1 MATEQGVSRVGA
13 GGATLDAEVIII
25 GAGVSGIYLLH
36 LLREAGFDVRL
47 VEAGTDVGGTW
58 YWNRYPG
65 ARFDSESYS
74 YGYFFSPELLT
85 EWNWSEHFA
94 GQAETEAYL
103 NFVVD
108 KLGLRGLMQ
117 FRTRIASATFD
128 EASATWTLA
137 NEDGTQIRSR
147 FLVSATGVLSVP
159 YWPSIPGRERYQGE
173 AYHTG
178 QWPKE
183 PVDFAGKKV
192 AVIGTGAS
200 GVQLI
205 PEIASEVAELVV
217 YQRTPNWN
225 APLNNAPITTEEQ
238 AEIKATYDEIYHS
251 CMSSFG
257 GFVHRPSRKRTFDD
271 SRQERWALYE
281 KLYHQKG
288 FSKIISNYRDTMT
301 SREANA
307 EFSEFIAEKIRARV
321 NDPAVAEKLIPT
333 DHGYGMRRPPMETH
347 YYEAY
352 NQPNVH
358 LVDLNETPI
367 VSITEAGIET
377 GDGERAFDIIVWAT
391 GFDGFTGAL
400 TRMNVVGEGGR
411 VLRDQWVHG
420 VVTYLGAMVPGFPNF
435 FMAGGPHLIAGN
447 FPRAIE
453 IMVDYV
459 NGLLHYARTHG
470 HTSLAPDDDAC
481 ARWTDEVREAA
492 KIALIAENSW
502 FRGANIPGKAHE
514 YLAYAGSLTKFRE
527 RMAAMGEQGYPGITF
542 GAAAR
547 AATHAT

>member
-1 MATEQGVSRVGA
+1 MASEPIVSQVGA
-13 GGATLDAEVIII
+13 GDATLDAEVIVI
-25 GAGVSGIYLLH
+25 GAGVSGIYQMH

-47 VEAGTDVGGTW
+47 VEAGTNVGGTW

-74 YGYFFSPELLT
+74 YGYFFSPELLA

-108 KLGLRGLMQ
+108 KLGLRDLMQ
-117 FRTRIASATFD
+117 FRTRIASAAFD
-128 EASATWTLA
+128 EPSATWTLTTD
-137 NEDGTQIRSR
+137 DGRQLRSR
-147 FLVSATGVLSVP
+147 FVVSATGVLSVP
-159 YWPSIPGRERYQGE
+159 YWPSISGRERYQGE

-200 GVQLI
+200 AVQLI
-205 PEIASEVAELVV
+205 PEVAKEVAELVV

-225 APLNNAPITTEEQ
+225 SPLNNGKITEEEQ
-238 AEIKATYDEIYHS
+238 AEIKATYDQIYDS
-251 CMSSFG
+251 CMGSFA
-257 GFVHRPSRKRTFDD
+257 GFVHRASRKRAFDD
-271 SRQERWALYE
+271 SKEERWTLYE

-288 FSKIISNYRDTMT
+288 FAKIVSNYRDTMT
-301 SREANA
+301 NPEANA

-321 NDPAVAEKLIPT
+321 DDPVVAEKLIPT
-333 DHGYGMRRPPMETH
+333 DHGFGMRRPPMETF
-347 YYEAY
+347 YFEAY
-352 NQPNVH
+352 NRPNVH

-367 VSITEAGIET
+367 ITITEAGIET
-377 GDGERAFDIIVWAT
+377 SDGELAFDIIVWAT

-400 TRMNVVGEGGR
+400 TRMNVIGEGGR
-411 VLRDQWVHG
+411 LLRDQWSHG

-447 FPRAIE
+447 FPRATE
-453 IMVDYV
+453 IMVDYIS
-459 NGLLHYARTHG
+459 GLLQYARTNG
-470 HTSLAPDDDAC
+470 DTFVAPADDAC
-481 ARWTDEVREAA
+481 AEWTNGVHEAA
-492 KIALIAENSW
+492 KIALMAENSW
-502 FRGANIPGKAHE
+502 FRGANIPGKTHE

-527 RMAAMGEQGYPGITF
+527 RMTAMDEQGYPGIMF
-542 GAAAR
+542 GSPVR
-547 AATHAT
+547 A

>member
-1 MATEQGVSRVGA
+1 MATEQGVSQVGA
-13 GGATLDAEVIII
+13 GGPALDAEVIII
-25 GAGVSGIYLLH
+25 GAGVSGIYQAY
-36 LLREAGFDVRL
+36 LLREAGFEVRL
-47 VEAGTDVGGTW
+47 VEAGTNVGGTW

-74 YGYFFSPELLT
+74 YGYFFSPELLS

-108 KLGLRGLMQ
+108 KLGLRDLMQ
-117 FRTRIASATFD
+117 FRTRIVSATFD
-128 EASATWTLA
+128 EPSATWTLTT
-137 NEDGTQIRSR
+137 EGGTQLRSR
-147 FLVSATGVLSVP
+147 FVVSATGVLSVP
-159 YWPSIPGRERYQGE
+159 YWPPIPGRERFQGE

-183 PVDFAGKKV
+183 PVAFAGKKV

-200 GVQLI
+200 AVQLI
-205 PEIASEVAELVV
+205 PEVAKEVAELVV

-225 APLNNAPITTEEQ
+225 SPLNNGKITEEEQ
-238 AEIKATYDEIYHS
+238 AEIKATYDQIYYS
-251 CMSSFG
+251 CMNSFA
-257 GFVHRPSRKRTFDD
+257 GFVHRSSRKRAFDD
-271 SRQERWALYE
+271 SKEERWALYE

-288 FSKIISNYRDTMT
+288 FSKLISNYRDTMT
-301 SREANA
+301 NPEANA

-321 NDPAVAEKLIPT
+321 NDPVVAEKLIPT
-333 DHGYGMRRPPMETH
+333 DHGFGMRRPPMETL

-358 LVDLNETPI
+358 LVDLNVTPI
-367 VSITEAGIET
+367 TTITEAGIET
-377 GDGERAFDIIVWAT
+377 SDGERAFDIIVWAT

-400 TRMNVVGEGGR
+400 TRMNVVGEGGL
-411 VLRDQWVHG
+411 VLRDQWSHG

-447 FPRAIE
+447 FPRATE
-453 IMVDYV
+453 IMVDYI
-459 NGLLHYARTHG
+459 NGLLHYARTNG
-470 HTSLAPDDDAC
+470 HTFIAPDRQAC
-481 ARWTDEVREAA
+481 EAWTDEVHAA
-492 KIALIAENSW
+492 AQIALMAEKSW
-502 FRGANIPGKAHE
+502 FRGTNIPGKTHE

-527 RMAAMGEQGYPGITF
+527 RMDVMDEQGYPGIVF
-542 GAAAR
+542 GTPVWA
-547 AATHAT
+547 

>member
-1 MATEQGVSRVGA
+1 MATEQGVSPVGSA
-13 GGATLDAEVIII
+13 DTALDAEVIVI

-74 YGYFFSPELLT
+74 YGYFFSPELLA

-103 NFVVD
+103 KFVVE
-108 KLGLRGLMQ
+108 KLGLRELMQ
-117 FRTRIASATFD
+117 FRTRVASATFD
-128 EASATWTLA
+128 EPSATWALTT
-137 NEDGTQIRSR
+137 EDGTQLRSR
-147 FLVSATGVLSVP
+147 FVASATGVLSVP
-159 YWPSIPGRERYQGE
+159 YWPSIPGRERYRGE

-183 PVDFAGKKV
+183 AVDFAGKKV

-205 PEIASEVAELVV
+205 PEVAQEAAELVV

-225 APLNNAPITTEEQ
+225 SPLNNGKITDEEQ
-238 AEIKATYDEIYHS
+238 AEIKATYDQIYES
-251 CMSSFG
+251 CMHSFG
-257 GFVHRPSRKRTFDD
+257 GFVHPPSRQRAFDV
-271 SRQERWALYE
+271 SKEERWALYE
-281 KLYHQKG
+281 QLYHRKG
-288 FSKIISNYRDTMT
+288 FAKLISNYRDTMT
-301 SREANA
+301 NREANA

-321 NDPAVAEKLIPT
+321 DDPAVAEKLIPT
-333 DHGYGMRRPPMETH
+333 DHGFGMRRPPMETH

-358 LVDLNETPI
+358 LVDLHETPI
-367 VSITEAGIET
+367 TTITETGIET
-377 GDGERAFDIIVWAT
+377 SDGERTFDVIVWAT

-400 TRMNVVGEGGR
+400 TRMDVVGEGGR
-411 VLRDQWVHG
+411 VLRDRWSEG

-435 FMAGGPHLIAGN
+435 FMAGGPHLIGGN
-447 FPRAIE
+447 FPRSIE
-453 IMVDYV
+453 IMVGYIS
-459 NGLLHYARTHG
+459 GLLKYARANGDTYV
-470 HTSLAPDDDAC
+470 APDDDA
-481 ARWTDEVREAA
+481 AMAWTGEVHDAA
-492 KIALIAENSW
+492 GIALMAENTW
-502 FRGANIPGKAHE
+502 FRGTNIPGKAHE
-514 YLAYAGSLTKFRE
+514 YLAYAGSLSKFRE
-527 RMAAMGEQGYPGITF
+527 RMDAMDEQGYPGITF
-542 GAAAR
+542 ASAVR
-547 AATHAT
+547 A

>member
-1 MATEQGVSRVGA
+1 MTGPGRTKKGQVTNMATEQDVSQVGA
-13 GGATLDAEVIII
+13 GGAALDAEVIII
-25 GAGVSGIYLLH
+25 GAGVTGIYQLY

-47 VEAGTDVGGTW
+47 VEAGTNVGGTW

-74 YGYFFSPELLT
+74 YQYFFSDELLA
-85 EWNWSEHFA
+85 EWDWSEHFA

-103 NFVVD
+103 NFAVD
-108 KLGLRGLMQ
+108 KFGLRDLMQ
-117 FRTRIASATFD
+117 FRTRVASATFD
-128 EASATWTLA
+128 EPSATWTLTTD
-137 NEDGTQIRSR
+137 DGTQLRSR
-147 FLVSATGVLSVP
+147 FVVSATGVLSVP

-200 GVQLI
+200 AVQLI
-205 PEIASEVAELVV
+205 PEVAKEVAELVV

-225 APLNNAPITTEEQ
+225 SPLNNGQITDEEQ
-238 AEIKATYDEIYHS
+238 AEIRATYDEIYHS
-251 CMSSFG
+251 CMNSFA
-257 GFVHRPSRKRTFDD
+257 GFVHRPSRKHTFDE
-271 SRQERWALYE
+271 SKEERWALYE

-288 FSKIISNYRDTMT
+288 FAKLISNYRDLMT
-301 SREANA
+301 NREANA
-307 EFSEFIAEKIRARV
+307 EFSEFVAEKIRARV
-321 NDPAVAEKLIPT
+321 DDPELAEKLIPK
-333 DHGYGMRRPPMETH
+333 DHGFGMRRPPMETF

-352 NQPNVH
+352 NRPNVK

-367 VSITEAGIET
+367 VTITEAGIET
-377 GDGERAFDIIVWAT
+377 SDGERAFDIIVWAT

-411 VLRDQWVHG
+411 VLRDQWSQG

-447 FPRAIE
+447 FPRATE
-453 IMVDYV
+453 IMVDYIT
-459 NGLLHYARTHG
+459 GLLEYARANGRTYV
-470 HTSLAPDDDAC
+470 APDGEAS
-481 ARWTDEVREAA
+481 ARVDRGGARGRQDRADRRELVVPGGQHPRQAQRVPALRRQPHEV
-492 KIALIAENSW
+492 
-502 FRGANIPGKAHE
+502 P
-514 YLAYAGSLTKFRE
+514 
-527 RMAAMGEQGYPGITF
+527 
-542 GAAAR
+542 
-547 AATHAT
+547 

>member
-1 MATEQGVSRVGA
+1 MATEQSVSHVGA
-13 GGATLDAEVIII
+13 EGAALDAEVIII
-25 GAGVSGIYLLH
+25 GAGVSGIYQLH
-36 LLREAGFDVRL
+36 LLREAGFDVR
-47 VEAGTDVGGTW
+47 VIEAGTDVGGTW

-74 YGYFFSPELLT
+74 YGYFFSPELLA
-85 EWNWSEHFA
+85 EWNWKEHFA

-108 KLGLRGLMQ
+108 KLDLRRSMQ
-117 FRTRIASATFD
+117 FRTRVASASYD
-128 EASATWTLA
+128 EPSATWTLTT
-137 NEDGTQIRSR
+137 EDGGQLRCR
-147 FLVSATGVLSVP
+147 FLVSAMGVLSVP
-159 YWPSIPGRERYQGE
+159 YWPSIPGRERYRGE

-183 PVDFAGKKV
+183 PVDFVGKRV

-205 PEIASEVAELVV
+205 PEIAKDVAELVV

-225 APLNNAPITTEEQ
+225 APLNNGTITDEEQ
-238 AEIKATYDEIYHS
+238 AEIKATYDQIYES

-257 GFVHRPSRKRTFDD
+257 GFVHRASRKRTFDD
-271 SRQERWALYE
+271 SKEERWALYE

-288 FSKIISNYRDTMT
+288 FAKIISNYRDTLT

-333 DHGYGMRRPPMETH
+333 DHGYGMRRPPMETN

-358 LVDLNETPI
+358 LVDLHETPI
-367 VSITEAGIET
+367 VTITEAGIET
-377 GDGERAFDIIVWAT
+377 SEGEQAFDIIVWAT

-400 TRMNVVGEGGR
+400 TRMDVVGKGGR
-411 VLRDQWVHG
+411 LLRDQWVGG

-453 IMVDYV
+453 IMVEYLG
-459 NGLLHYARTHG
+459 GLLHHVQANGYTYV
-470 HTSLAPDDDAC
+470 APDDEAC
-481 ARWTDEVREAA
+481 AQWTEEVHEAA

-502 FRGANIPGKAHE
+502 FRGANIPGKARE
-514 YLAYAGSLTKFRE
+514 YLAYAGSLTKFRD
-527 RMAAMGEQGYPGITF
+527 RMATMDEQGYPGIVF
-542 GAAAR
+542 GAPVR
-547 AATHAT
+547 T